1 MNLMPAIKTYLF
13 LLSNCLLYPA
23 VLFLCISTVWM
34 VYESGKTLSLC
45 IARRRRKGDSPDV
58 QTFLLE
64 LEELKKTPFC
74 AEDVQH
80 LLQLHRQRLGNSLD
94 KFRLALR
101 FGPACGLIGTLVPM
115 GTALASLGEG
125 DLSIMTSELVM
136 AYTTTV
142 VGLAVGCIAALLL
155 TIRKRHAERDL
166 LEMEFHADKALSHLE
181 ARP

>member
-1 MNLMPAIKTYLF
+1 MNLLPAIKTCLF

-23 VLFLCISTVWM
+23 VLFLCVGTVWII
-34 VYESGKTLSLC
+34 YESGKTLGLC
-45 IARRRRKGDSPDV
+45 INRRRDGVLPDV
-58 QTFLLE
+58 EKFRHELDSLL
-64 LEELKKTPFC
+64 TQPHDD
-74 AEDVQH
+74 ADVQR
-80 LLQLHRQRLGNSLD
+80 LLQLHRQRINHGLD

-142 VGLAVGCIAALLL
+142 VGLATTLPEETVRSLADI
-155 TIRKRHAERDL
+155 TVRDFTDVRL
-166 LEMEFHADKALSHLE
+166 REGLPIIL
-181 ARP
+181 

>member
-1 MNLMPAIKTYLF
+1 MNLLPAIKTCLF

-23 VLFLCISTVWM
+23 VLFLCVGTVWII
-34 VYESGKTLSLC
+34 YESGKTLGLC
-45 IARRRRKGDSPDV
+45 INRRRDGFLPDV
-58 QTFLLE
+58 EKFRHE
-64 LEELKKTPFC
+64 LESLLTQPHDD
-74 AEDVQH
+74 ADVQR
-80 LLQLHRQRLGNSLD
+80 LLQLHRQQINHGLD

-142 VGLAVGCIAALLL
+142 VGLALGCVSALLL
-155 TIRKRHAERDL
+155 TIRRRHAESDL
-166 LEMEFHADKALSHLE
+166 LEMEYLAEKQTSRTE
-181 ARP
+181 AQS

>member
-1 MNLMPAIKTYLF
+1 MNFLPAIKTCLF

-23 VLFLCISTVWM
+23 VLFLCVGTVWII
-34 VYESGKTLSLC
+34 YESGK
-45 IARRRRKGDSPDV
+45 PDV
-58 QTFLLE
+58 EKFRHELDSLL
-64 LEELKKTPFC
+64 TQPHDD
-74 AEDVQH
+74 ADVQR
-80 LLQLHRQRLGNSLD
+80 LLQLHRQRINHGLD

-142 VGLAVGCIAALLL
+142 VGLALGCVSALLL
-155 TIRKRHAERDL
+155 TIRRRHAESDL
-166 LEMEFHADKALSHLE
+166 LEMEYLAEKQASRTE
-181 ARP
+181 AQS

>member
-1 MNLMPAIKTYLF
+1 MNLLPAIKTYLF

-23 VLFLCISTVWM
+23 VIFLCASTIWIIH
-34 VYESGKTLSLC
+34 ESGRTLSLC
-45 IARRRRKGDSPDV
+45 IRRRRNASDTPSLQAFHKELDELLSHPHDDADV
-58 QTFLLE
+58 E
-64 LEELKKTPFC
+64 
-74 AEDVQH
+74 H
-80 LLQLHRQRLGNSLD
+80 MLQIHRQKLSHDLD

-142 VGLAVGCIAALLL
+142 VGLAVGCISALLL
-155 TIRKRHAERDL
+155 TIRKRHAENDL
-166 LEMEFHADKALSHLE
+166 LEMEFQAEKLSKRKE
-181 ARP
+181 DSK